1 MKRFALAT
9 ALLAMMGLSI
19 GCGGDAPAPVE
30 TPEVTDPVDG
40 DTAPVEGEEAKDE
53 EEAAE

>member
-30 TPEVTDPVDG
+30 TPAVIDPVDG